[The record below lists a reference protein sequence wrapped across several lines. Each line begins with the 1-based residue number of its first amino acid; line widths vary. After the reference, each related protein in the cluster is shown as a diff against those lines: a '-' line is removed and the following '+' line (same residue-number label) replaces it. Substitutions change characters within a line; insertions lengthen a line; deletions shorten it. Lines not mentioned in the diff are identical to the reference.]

1 MLSERNDLSTL
12 STKVVTVKALI
23 KVCLLIKQVM
33 YCLHVPRNLLEEHYK
48 SWSTLDKLSF

>member
-23 KVCLLIKQVM
+23 KVCLLTKQVM
-33 YCLHVPRNLLEEHYK
+33 YFLHVPRNLLEEHYK